1 MWPIIFLPWHYC
13 WRPQSNYSIH
23 LNNNI
28 VEAGALVLS
37 YCLVKRIHRNG
48 PERMRSCLVQY
59 NTTHKQCRDRY
70 CFKRW
75 VVQCCLVPI
84 YNIAIATNS
93 ILALIYHVV
102 KTAKSQKD
110 ACLYIQDLARCV
122 NSNNGVSNHMCICA
136 KTINRK
142 LFPRKRYQESAQ
154 S

>member
-59 NTTHKQCRDRY
+59 NTTHKQCWDRY

-75 VVQCCLVPI
+75 VVLSCLVSI
-84 YNIAIATNS
+84 YNIDLAIAHNS
-93 ILALIYHVV
+93 GA
-102 KTAKSQKD
+102 AKSQKD
-110 ACLYIQDLARCV
+110 PCMYIQDLTLTGSPVLIIIMELQTICV
-122 NSNNGVSNHMCICA
+122 FVQ
-136 KTINRK
+136 R
-142 LFPRKRYQESAQ
+142 P
-154 S
+154 